1 MSPVPLYLK
10 RAKHSALYLYCPVV
24 VTAENK
30 DSGQQRLQQ
39 KCTLE
44 KLFSFLH
51 PFYHCI
57 HGAWAFSEAAVVKK
71 KGLRSSSYAK
81 FLSMLAFQSAN
92 IQNAV

>member
-1 MSPVPLYLK
+1 M
-10 RAKHSALYLYCPVV
+10 AKHSVLCLYCPVV

-30 DSGQQRLQQ
+30 GSGQHLQE

-57 HGAWAFSEAAVVKK
+57 HGAWAFSEAAVVEKK
-71 KGLRSSSYAK
+71 RLT
-81 FLSMLAFQSAN
+81 
-92 IQNAV
+92 